1 MKDTIKNALIL
12 FAITLVAG
20 ALLGIVYEVTK
31 EPIRIQKELAEQ
43 KASQEAYPEATFEE
57 YEGFDE
63 AQAAAL
69 LSGDEAYAK
78 VSINDVQV
86 AKLNGQPAGYV
97 IQITTMGYGD
107 DITWTLG
114 LTDDGQ
120 VNGIALIS
128 INETPGLGMNAE
140 KVLVPQFDDV
150 DIPASFFTVTKT
162 ADNLSDTIDAISG
175 ATITSRAITNGVNA
189 GLLYY
194 ETYLKEVS

>member
-43 KASQEAYPEATFEE
+43 KASQKAYPEATFEE
-57 YEGFDE
+57 YAGFDE

-69 LSGDEAYAK
+69 LSEDEAYAK

-86 AKLNGQPAGYV
+86 AKLDGKPAGYV
-97 IQITTMGYGD
+97 IQITSMGYGD